1 MLPKEKYINPFT
13 DFGFKKLFGSE
24 FNKELLIDFLN
35 QVLGEREHIQEL
47 SYLNTEVQG
56 RSLVD
61 RKAVFD
67 LFCENERGEKFI
79 IELQNVRQKFFKDR
93 SIYYSSLLQQD
104 QAPQGGGWD
113 YRLKA
118 VYTIGI
124 LNFTFPDHQDGRYVR
139 EIQLMDRET
148 HEIFYNKL
156 TFIYLEMPNFRK
168 REEELTSHF
177 DKWMYVL
184 KNLSRL
190 QDRPRALQEKIFERL
205 FSAAEIARLDPTEM
219 KAYDESLKVLWD
231 NYSIIETA
239 KEEGREEGRL
249 EGREEGREESRVEIA
264 REMKKEGLPVAQIAR
279 FTGLSVEA
287 VEKLGK

>member
-13 DFGFKKLFGSE
+13 DFGFKKLFGTE
-24 FNKELLIDFLN
+24 FNKDLLIDFLN
-35 QVLGEREHIQEL
+35 QVLGEREHIHEL

-67 LFCENERGEKFI
+67 LFCENERGDKFI

-104 QAPQGGGWD
+104 QAPKGGGWD

-139 EIQLMDRET
+139 EIQLMDMET
-148 HEIFYNKL
+148 HEIFYDKL
-156 TFIYLEMPNFRK
+156 TFIYLEIPNFRK
-168 REEELTSHF
+168 REEELESHF

-184 KNLSRL
+184 QNLSRL
-190 QDRPRALQEKIFERL
+190 QDRPRALQEKIFKRL
-205 FSAAEIARLDPTEM
+205 FSAAEIAKLNPQEM

-239 KEEGREEGRL
+239 KEEGRK
-249 EGREEGREESRVEIA
+249 EGREEGREKGRVERDIEIA
-264 REMKKEGLPVAQIAR
+264 KEMKQEGLPIAQISR
-279 FTGLSVEA
+279 FTGLNKQKIK
-287 VEKLGK
+287 KL